1 MGIKTPK
8 INIEKPNKKFLL
20 SISVTTK
27 EKTENSD
34 LKSQNS
40 LIQAKGRKTPI
51 PRITA
56 SAIERINKRTT
67 Q

>member
-1 MGIKTPK
+1 ME

-40 LIQAKGRKTPI
+40 LI
-51 PRITA
+51 
-56 SAIERINKRTT
+56 
-67 Q
+67 